1 VLGVRLIS
9 IVVDCLAYYIHRGN
23 LQTMWNTLG
32 DHTKTDVI
40 PYQRIYLRVPDNGTL
55 VLDTYPP
62 FESTT
67 DNTPIVLI
75 LHGITGN
82 SQVGSA
88 WHIVI
93 RALTL

>member
-1 VLGVRLIS
+1 MASFVRARTVFYFGS
-9 IVVDCLAYYIHRGN
+9 VVVDRLAYYVRRGH

-32 DHTKTDVI
+32 DHTKIDVI
-40 PYQRIYLRVPDNGTL
+40 PYDRMYLRLPDNGTL

-62 FESTT
+62 FKSTV

-82 SQVGSA
+82 SQVG
-88 WHIVI
+88 
-93 RALTL
+93 